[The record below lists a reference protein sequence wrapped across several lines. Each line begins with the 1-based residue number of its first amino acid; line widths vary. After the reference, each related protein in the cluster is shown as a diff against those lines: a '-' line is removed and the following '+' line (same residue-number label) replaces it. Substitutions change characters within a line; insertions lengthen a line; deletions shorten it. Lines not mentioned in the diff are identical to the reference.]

1 MKQLLLGIGL
11 ILSLSSCVKE
21 ELEPVCPYG
30 SMNITSAT
38 CVNDMYVY
46 QFEAEIIDDDI
57 SWPTNNCLPALPTS
71 NDYLYVY
78 EVTVHYLPDPTG
90 GIDMIY
96 VADDPFWLFT
106 NRDATGW
113 TYFDFDTNDLLVKQ

>member
-30 SMNITSAT
+30 SINISSVT

-46 QFEAEIIDDDI
+46 QYEATITDENIT
-57 SWPTNNCLPALPTS
+57 WPTNNCLPALPTS

-78 EVTVHYLPDPTG
+78 EVEVYYVPNPNG
-90 GIDMIY
+90 SIDMIY
-96 VADDPFWLFT
+96 VDNDPFWLFT
-106 NRDATGW
+106 NRETFGEQ
-113 TYFDFDTNDLLVKQ
+113 YFSFDTNDLLVKQ